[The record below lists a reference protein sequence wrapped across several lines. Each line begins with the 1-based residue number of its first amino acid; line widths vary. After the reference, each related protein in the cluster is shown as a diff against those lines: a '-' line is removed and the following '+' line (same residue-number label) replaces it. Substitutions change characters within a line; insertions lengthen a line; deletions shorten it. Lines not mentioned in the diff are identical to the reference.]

1 MTTSA
6 DELFNAASWLL
17 GRNAAAALVAA
28 GTQPTE
34 DELIAFCRA
43 GLSAFKRPRRV
54 LFLPEFPLT
63 ATGKVQRFRLRE
75 HALEQ
80 IAAVRQGEPA

>member
-1 MTTSA
+1 MA
-6 DELFNAASWLL
+6 
-17 GRNAAAALVAA
+17 
-28 GTQPTE
+28 TE

-75 HALEQ
+75 HAISAL
-80 IAAVRQGEPA
+80 AAAPADPA

>member
-1 MTTSA
+1 MA
-6 DELFNAASWLL
+6 CVV
-17 GRNAAAALVAA
+17 VAA
-28 GTQPTE
+28 GAQPTE

-80 IAAVRQGEPA
+80 IAADAGMPGPAVRQGEPA